1 MKNHEPPQEG
11 FGESSAILRRDP
23 LDLNPLSHRYPELS
37 NARFYIWNSGV
48 VICLTVFLAI
58 IANAPSTYVIS
69 LGLFIFCSLQGFFY
83 WVGLIMSLQ
92 RPSPTV
98 IEADD
103 DALLSMTLLF
113 PVHDEANMMP
123 QLAGV
128 ISTLD
133 YPSSKCDII
142 ILIEQ
147 NDLAT
152 RAAFHQLDWPNHVR
166 LGIVPEG
173 LPRTKPRACNY
184 GLALATSSIIGI
196 FDAEDRPHPKLLRE
210 VSARFSAGPTELA
223 CLQAPLAITHYNASP
238 LAYLFAIEYAMQ
250 FTFLLP
256 AWLACRAP
264 TPLSGAGNFFR
275 TDVLRKIGAWDPFN
289 VTEDADL
296 GIRLPRFG
304 YRIEILKSPVY
315 ETAPSKF
322 RDWFFQRT
330 RWSTGHLQTLLVHLR
345 NPVRFLRQVGAL
357 SMLLFFASF
366 IARIFTPLAHI
377 GLLIVFATDIG
388 RLVPYLASTWLGWL
402 SFFIYSGRIFC
413 LLRLNALPDKPKLKR
428 PLIFLILYHALQLPP
443 LLLALYQ
450 TLTRNIRWYKTPHQP
465 II

>member
-1 MKNHEPPQEG
+1 MKNHELPQEG
-11 FGESSAILRRDP
+11 FQESSAILRRDP
-23 LDLNPLSHRYPELS
+23 IDLNPLSHCYPRLS
-37 NARFYIWNSGV
+37 NARFCKWNSGV
-48 VICLTVFLAI
+48 VICLTVLHAI
-58 IANAPSTYVIS
+58 IANAPSTYVIP

-92 RPSPTV
+92 RPSSTV

-103 DALLSMTLLF
+103 DALLTMTLLF
-113 PVHDEANMMP
+113 PLHNEANMMP
-123 QLAGV
+123 QLADI

-133 YPSSKCDII
+133 YPARKCDII

-152 RAAFHQLDWPNHVR
+152 QAAFHQLVWPSHVR

-173 LPRTKPRACNY
+173 LPQTKPRACNY
-184 GLALATSSIIGI
+184 GLTLASSSIIGI
-196 FDAEDRPHPKLLRE
+196 FDAEDRPHPELLRE
-210 VSARFSAGPTELA
+210 VSARFLASSTKLA
-223 CLQAPLAITHYNASP
+223 CLQAPLIITHYRASP

-275 TDVLRKIGAWDPFN
+275 AGVLRKVGAWDPFN

-296 GIRLPRFG
+296 GIRLARFG
-304 YRIEILKSPVY
+304 YDIEILKSPVY
-315 ETAPSKF
+315 ETAPAKF
-322 RDWFFQRT
+322 RDWFSQRT
-330 RWSTGHLQTLLVHLR
+330 RWSTGYLQTLLVHLR
-345 NPVRFLRQVGAL
+345 DPINFFWQVGAL
-357 SMLLFFASF
+357 STLLFLVGF
-366 IARIFTPLAHI
+366 IARIFTPLAHVAF
-377 GLLIVFATDIG
+377 LIFFAIDIG
-388 RLVPYLASTWLGWL
+388 HIVPYLASTWLGWL

-413 LLRLNALPDKPKLKR
+413 LLRLNALPGRPKLKS

-450 TLTRNIRWYKTPHQP
+450 TLTRNMRWFKTPHQP
-465 II
+465 VI